1 MQENPN
7 ILIEEFDYSRF
18 SRDKNCIKDNKLN
31 VKENS
36 NYNQPKPLL
45 KRVASACSIQ
55 VDEDFNYLGHS

>member
-36 NYNQPKPLL
+36 NYN
-45 KRVASACSIQ
+45 
-55 VDEDFNYLGHS
+55 